1 MFKSGEKGSLGS
13 SGRTTLIS
21 RETELI
27 GDINFTGNL
36 DIEGTVRGKI
46 TALPGKEA
54 MVRIV
59 DKGFVEGE
67 LRAPSV
73 VINGVVI
80 ADVHASEHLSLG
92 SRARVT
98 GDLYYRA
105 AEMAIGAKINGNF
118 NYRGEKD
125 GSKAAD
131 TEADAAQGGIK
142 PKLIDTLSVVKA
154 ADRE

>member
-13 SGRTTLIS
+13 PGRTTLIS
-21 RETELI
+21 RETEI
-27 GDINFTGNL
+27 VGDINFTGNL

-54 MVRIV
+54 LVRIV

-67 LRAPSV
+67 IRAPSV

-80 ADVHASEHLSLG
+80 ADVHVSEHLGLG

-98 GDLYYRA
+98 GDLHYRV
-105 AEMAIGAKINGNF
+105 AEMSIGAKINGNF

-125 GSKAAD
+125 GSKAAGS
-131 TEADAAQGGIK
+131 EADAAQGGIK
-142 PKLIDTLSVVKA
+142 PKLTDTLSVVKA
-154 ADRE
+154 ADRK